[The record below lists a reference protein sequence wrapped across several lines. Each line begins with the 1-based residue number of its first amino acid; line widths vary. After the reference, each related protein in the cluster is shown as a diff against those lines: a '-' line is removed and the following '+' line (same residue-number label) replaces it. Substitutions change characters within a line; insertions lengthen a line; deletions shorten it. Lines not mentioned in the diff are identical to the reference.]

1 MTSPT
6 SADLLARLVAF
17 DTTSRNSNL
26 PLIEFVEGFFADHG
40 IGARRI
46 ADETGEK
53 ANLWIT
59 IGPDVPGGIIL
70 SGHTDV
76 VPVDGQDWSSDPFQ
90 LTERDGRLHARGACD
105 MKGFLACVMAAVPRM
120 LTSELVRP
128 IHIAFSYDEE
138 VGCVGA
144 RRMVERLAEDGV
156 APAYC
161 VVGEPTMMEVVTGH
175 KGKRSMKVTV
185 RGLACHSS
193 LAPQGVNAVDY
204 AALMVVR
211 MREIAK
217 RLAGDGARDE
227 AFDVPF
233 STAHTGTIAGGTALN
248 IVPDECSFLCEFRA
262 LPSEDPD
269 IYVEELRA
277 YARELTAEMRAVS
290 PDTGIDVEVYAGFP
304 GLDTPPEAEITTL
317 AKSFAGANGHSKVAY
332 GTEAGL
338 FAKGLG
344 CQTIVCGPGSITVAH
359 RPDEYVEQSQLDRC
373 DRFLD
378 KLIAWNSSEAR

>member
-1 MTSPT
+1 MPSTMRGPGR
-6 SADLLARLVAF
+6 AKDALA
-17 DTTSRNSNL
+17 
-26 PLIEFVEGFFADHG
+26 
-40 IGARRI
+40 
-46 ADETGEK
+46 
-53 ANLWIT
+53 
-59 IGPDVPGGIIL
+59 
-70 SGHTDV
+70 
-76 VPVDGQDWSSDPFQ
+76 
-90 LTERDGRLHARGACD
+90 
-105 MKGFLACVMAAVPRM
+105 
-120 LTSELVRP
+120 
-128 IHIAFSYDEE
+128 
-138 VGCVGA
+138 
-144 RRMVERLAEDGV
+144 
-156 APAYC
+156 
-161 VVGEPTMMEVVTGH
+161 
-175 KGKRSMKVTV
+175 
-185 RGLACHSS
+185 
-193 LAPQGVNAVDY
+193 
-204 AALMVVR
+204 
-211 MREIAK
+211 
-217 RLAGDGARDE
+217 
-227 AFDVPF
+227 